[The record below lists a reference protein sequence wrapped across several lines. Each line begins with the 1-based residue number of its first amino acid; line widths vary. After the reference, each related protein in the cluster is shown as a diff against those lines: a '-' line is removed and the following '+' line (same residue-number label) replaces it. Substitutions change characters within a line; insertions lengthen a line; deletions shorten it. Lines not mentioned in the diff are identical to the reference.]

1 MKTTTLAALFLFSCL
16 LVASALADAGDSQSL
31 PGGFGAGGSRPEQPG
46 GAAGGGAGGATG
58 GTGGSTV
65 EEDDMATLFNSIGGT
80 NGSTSS
86 HLLPGGLNSFVP
98 RVLSD

>member
-31 PGGFGAGGSRPEQPG
+31 PGGFGVGGSRPGQPG
-46 GAAGGGAGGATG
+46 GAAGGATG

>member
-1 MKTTTLAALFLFSCL
+1 MKTFTFAALFACL
-16 LVASALADAGDSQSL
+16 LVASALADSGDSGR
-31 PGGFGAGGSRPEQPG
+31 PGGTPG
-46 GAAGGGAGGATG
+46 GASG

-98 RVLSD
+98 RMLSD

>member
-1 MKTTTLAALFLFSCL
+1 MQTFTFAALFACL
-16 LVASALADAGDSQSL
+16 LVASALADSGDSGR
-31 PGGFGAGGSRPEQPG
+31 PGGFGPG
-46 GAAGGGAGGATG
+46 GAPGGVPGGAP
-58 GTGGSTV
+58 GGSTV